1 MSDGQ
6 ASMTPAQALAI
17 LGQVVANT
25 RALPAEVD
33 AMREALATL
42 ADVVNHE
49 TAHVD
54 GAG

>member
-1 MSDGQ
+1 
-6 ASMTPAQALAI
+6 MTPAQALAI

-42 ADVVNHE
+42 AENLNAQSE
-49 TAHVD
+49 AAHSSRD
-54 GAG
+54 